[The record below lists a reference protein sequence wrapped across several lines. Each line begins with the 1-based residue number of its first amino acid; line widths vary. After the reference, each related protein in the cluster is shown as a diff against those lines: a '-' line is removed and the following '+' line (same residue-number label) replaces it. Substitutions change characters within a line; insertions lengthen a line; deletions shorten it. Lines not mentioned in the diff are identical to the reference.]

1 MDGTFE
7 TPGRR
12 NPWVRT
18 VRQVDRGAEYPRVK
32 RRSRVRGGKLYEE
45 HEQIVL
51 TAEVSGDE
59 GFLSVEPGESHRE
72 TFEFVV
78 ASDID
83 SGIIYTYFYNPQRSL
98 RPRTAE
104 GWYATAMYDITR
116 KA

>member
-1 MDGTFE
+1 MLT
-7 TPGRR
+7 
-12 NPWVRT
+12 
-18 VRQVDRGAEYPRVK
+18 AEPTIPDLS

-59 GFLSVEPGESHRE
+59 GELSVEPGESHRE
-72 TFEFVV
+72 TCEFVV
-78 ASDID
+78 ETDIE
-83 SGIIYTYFYNPQRSL
+83 SVIIFTYFYNPQHSL

-104 GWYATAMYDITR
+104 GWDATAMYDITR

>member
-1 MDGTFE
+1 MVPLKRPAGATLGCG
-7 TPGRR
+7 PSGRL
-12 NPWVRT
+12 T
-18 VRQVDRGAEYPRVK
+18 AEPNTLVLS

-59 GFLSVEPGESHRE
+59 GELSVEPGESHRE

-83 SGIIYTYFYNPQRSL
+83 SGIIYRYFYNPQRSL